1 MYNSSSNNNNDDD
14 DDDNIIIIT
23 ITIIVIVIVIGS
35 YVFQPIALETSG
47 PISESAVQ
55 FLNDLG
61 RKITS
66 VSAEVT
72 EAHSFSDSLSLCR
85 DLTPSCCMSHLGVTS
100 TRTFSRPAF
109 LTCLAFNPLHLY
121 YRWYILVVVVII
133 IIVIITVLVQRLNAV
148 LLHDYSL
155 HLIDCTD
162 C

>member
-72 EAHSFSDSLSLCR
+72 EAQ
-85 DLTPSCCMSHLGVTS
+85 
-100 TRTFSRPAF
+100 F
-109 LTCLAFNPLHLY
+109 LF
-121 YRWYILVVVVII
+121 
-133 IIVIITVLVQRLNAV
+133 QRLSIALQRFNAI
-148 LLHDYSL
+148 LLHESFGSDVDPDL
-155 HLIDCTD
+155 
-162 C
+162 

>member
-14 DDDNIIIIT
+14 DDDNIIIT
-23 ITIIVIVIVIGS
+23 ITIIVIVIGS

-72 EAHSFSDSLSLCR
+72 EAQ
-85 DLTPSCCMSHLGVTS
+85 
-100 TRTFSRPAF
+100 F
-109 LTCLAFNPLHLY
+109 LF
-121 YRWYILVVVVII
+121 
-133 IIVIITVLVQRLNAV
+133 QRLSIALQRFNAI
-148 LLHDYSL
+148 LLHESFGSDVDPDL
-155 HLIDCTD
+155 
-162 C
+162 

>member
-14 DDDNIIIIT
+14 DDDNIIITIT
-23 ITIIVIVIVIGS
+23 ITVIVIGS

-72 EAHSFSDSLSLCR
+72 EAQ
-85 DLTPSCCMSHLGVTS
+85 
-100 TRTFSRPAF
+100 F
-109 LTCLAFNPLHLY
+109 LF
-121 YRWYILVVVVII
+121 
-133 IIVIITVLVQRLNAV
+133 QRLSIALQRFNAI
-148 LLHDYSL
+148 LLHESFG
-155 HLIDCTD
+155 IDVD
-162 C
+162 PDL